1 MIEDITR
8 KGTAVFKNID
18 FSDVLKVKAEVS
30 TGDLA
35 GGKVKL
41 CYGDGG
47 PQVAEVVS
55 VKTNSLNSFK
65 DCIGEY
71 TGTSGGYCG
80 TEDLYL
86 SFEANQEEFSVTKYK
101 EKLDSADV
109 IIAYAGTNLSDS
121 AESYDRK
128 KHRLAFEPVA
138 CSGFNISVSGKN
150 YSRNANSRASKC

>member
-1 MIEDITR
+1 MFCNKCNPVSYTHLDVYKRQPYNGIVTELRRVMPDVNVDYLGGATDETKLMNIRGLSFILKSGEERKIDLSAALVSGGITLNGSLIEDITR

-55 VKTNSLNSFK
+55 VKTNSLNSF
-65 DCIGEY
+65 
-71 TGTSGGYCG
+71 
-80 TEDLYL
+80 L
-86 SFEANQEEFSVTKYK
+86 S
-101 EKLDSADV
+101 L
-109 IIAYAGTNLSDS
+109 IHI
-121 AESYDRK
+121 
-128 KHRLAFEPVA
+128 
-138 CSGFNISVSGKN
+138 
-150 YSRNANSRASKC
+150 

>member
-1 MIEDITR
+1 MRVMPDVNVDYLGGATDETKLMNIRGLSFILKSGEERKIDLSAALVSGGITLNGSLIEDITR

-86 SFEANQEEFSVTKYK
+86 SFEANQEEFSVT
-101 EKLDSADV
+101 
-109 IIAYAGTNLSDS
+109 
-121 AESYDRK
+121 
-128 KHRLAFEPVA
+128 
-138 CSGFNISVSGKN
+138 
-150 YSRNANSRASKC
+150 